1 MLYELFKKK
10 VIKMIPREE
19 HLKQVNRFH
28 DMLEKV
34 DKEIEKQGVDNVN
47 PELLFEYFILSSKV
61 WPLVDDSIEKIKF
74 RLDEF
79 ERQRVQ

>member
-1 MLYELFKKK
+1 
-10 VIKMIPREE
+10 MIPREE

-34 DKEIEKQGVDNVN
+34 DKEIESQGLNN
-47 PELLFEYFILSSKV
+47 TSNELLFQYFTLTGKV
-61 WPLVDDSIEKIKF
+61 WPLVDDSIEKIKD

-79 ERQRVQ
+79 ERK

>member
-1 MLYELFKKK
+1 
-10 VIKMIPREE
+10 MIPREE

-34 DKEIEKQGVDNVN
+34 DKGIEQTKIGERDFNLLRQYF
-47 PELLFEYFILSSKV
+47 ELTSKV
-61 WPLVDDSIEKIKF
+61 WPVVDNSIEQIKD

-79 ERQRVQ
+79 ERQRV

>member
-1 MLYELFKKK
+1 
-10 VIKMIPREE
+10 MISREE

-34 DKEIEKQGVDNVN
+34 DKGIEEQTKIGETDFNLLRQYF
-47 PELLFEYFILSSKV
+47 ELTSKV
-61 WPLVDDSIEKIKF
+61 WPLVDDCIEKIKF

-79 ERQRVQ
+79 ER

>member
-1 MLYELFKKK
+1 
-10 VIKMIPREE
+10 MIPREE

-34 DKEIEKQGVDNVN
+34 DKGIEEQTKIGESDFNLLRQYF
-47 PELLFEYFILSSKV
+47 ELTSKV
-61 WPLVDDSIEKIKF
+61 WPLVDDSIEQIKD

-79 ERQRVQ
+79 ERQRL

>member
-1 MLYELFKKK
+1 
-10 VIKMIPREE
+10 MIPREE

-34 DKEIEKQGVDNVN
+34 DKGIEEQTKIGERDFNLLRQYF
-47 PELLFEYFILSSKV
+47 ELTSKV
-61 WPLVDDSIEKIKF
+61 WPVVDDCIEKIKF

-79 ERQRVQ
+79 EENHKLK

>member
-1 MLYELFKKK
+1 
-10 VIKMIPREE
+10 MIPREE

-34 DKEIEKQGVDNVN
+34 DNEIEKQGVDNVKA
-47 PELLFEYFILSSKV
+47 ELLLEYFSLTSKV
-61 WPLVDDSIEKIKF
+61 WPLVDECIERIKY

-79 ERQRVQ
+79 ERQRM